1 MKIRAFAA
9 LALVALLSVGCATV
23 PMTGRSQLAL
33 VPEADMV
40 TAASQNYDEFL
51 GTVTVSNDPAANSLV
66 GRIGERVAAS
76 AEKFLTDLDMAS
88 ELRYYD
94 WRFTVVDDDETIN
107 AFCMP
112 GGKIVVYTGI
122 IPVAQNENQLAVVI
136 GHEVAHALARHS
148 SERMS
153 QILLA
158 ELGGMALSRAI
169 QEKPRETQGW
179 MMLAYGMGA
188 QLGVMLPYSRT
199 HEKEADRIGLVL
211 MAQAG
216 YDPRAAVPFW
226 TRMGEMGGPRPPEFL
241 STHPEPSTR
250 IDEINRYMPEALGYY
265 EASGK

>member
-1 MKIRAFAA
+1 VKLRVFVI
-9 LALVALLSVGCATV
+9 LVAVSLLSIGCATV

-51 GTVTVSNDPAANSLV
+51 GTVKVSDDPAANALV

-76 AEKFLTDLDMAS
+76 AEKFLTDLDMTS
-88 ELRYYD
+88 DLRFYD
-94 WRFTVVDDDETIN
+94 WRFTVVDDDETVN

-112 GGKIVVYTGI
+112 GGKIVVYSGI
-122 IPVAQNENQLAVVI
+122 IPVAETEDQLAVVI

-158 ELGGMALSRAI
+158 ELGGMALARAI

-179 MMLAYGMGA
+179 LMLAYGMGA
-188 QLGVMLPYSRT
+188 QLGVILPYSRT
-199 HEKEADRIGLVL
+199 HEKEADRIGLIL

-226 TRMGEMGGPRPPEFL
+226 SRMSELGGARPPEFL
-241 STHPEPSTR
+241 STHPAPATR
-250 IDEINRYMPEALGYY
+250 IEEIEGYMPEALRYY
-265 EASGK
+265 EASQE